1 MAGEAEAAAAI
12 LKTLFGEK
20 QLGAP
25 AAAPQFGGQGG
36 GLLGQQSGPEGLMRI
51 LANAGQN
58 PFMGGIEA
66 LQGQNPELFA
76 KPQVATPVPTKNEQF
91 GPPDELFESGPDKK
105 AGIKGFLSQFGKG
118 IDETLSS
125 PSKQLGIGLLG
136 QIDPRLSLA
145 GLLAGGLFGGK

>member
-20 QLGAP
+20 QLGQAAP
-25 AAAPQFGGQGG
+25 AFQPGMTSQTGLGGTLQSELLKPQ
-36 GLLGQQSGPEGLMRI
+36 GLLSLLQSLNQGPEAPI
-51 LANAGQN
+51 S
-58 PFMGGIEA
+58 EA
-66 LQGQNPELFA
+66 VESL
-76 KPQVATPVPTKNEQF
+76 PTEQF

>member
-1 MAGEAEAAAAI
+1 MPGEAEAAAAI
-12 LKTLFGEK
+12 LKTLFGDK
-20 QLGAP
+20 QLGQVAP
-25 AAAPQFGGQGG
+25 SFQPGMTSQTGVGGTLQSELLKPQ
-36 GLLGQQSGPEGLMRI
+36 GLLSLLQNLNQGPES
-51 LANAGQN
+51 
-58 PFMGGIEA
+58 PVTEA
-66 LQGQNPELFA
+66 LES
-76 KPQVATPVPTKNEQF
+76 VPTQTPPV

-145 GLLAGGLFGGK
+145 GLLAGGLFGGR

>member
-1 MAGEAEAAAAI
+1 MPSHEAVASI
-12 LKTLFGEK
+12 LKTLLGQK

-25 AAAPQFGGQGG
+25 APAFQPGEMLGQAG
-36 GLLGQQSGPEGLMRI
+36 GLGNIQDELLKPQGLLSLLQSLNQGPEAPISEAVESLP
-51 LANAGQN
+51 AEQAG
-58 PFMGGIEA
+58 P
-66 LQGQNPELFA
+66 PS
-76 KPQVATPVPTKNEQF
+76 PQF

-125 PSKQLGIGLLG
+125 RSKQLGIGLLG

-145 GLLAGGLFGGK
+145 GLLAGGLFGGR